1 MFIPVLDNSFESIFF
16 LILRMIES
24 VRILRSYN
32 ILVIISLIRNSRGE
46 MVRNMY
52 NFTNI
57 MNIFING
64 NIHN

>member
-1 MFIPVLDNSFESIFF
+1 MFIPVLDNSFESIFL

>member
-1 MFIPVLDNSFESIFF
+1 MFIPVLDNSFESIFL
-16 LILRMIES
+16 LILRMIDS

-32 ILVIISLIRNSRGE
+32 ILAIISLIRNSRGE
-46 MVRNMY
+46 MVKNMY

>member
-57 MNIFING
+57 INIFING